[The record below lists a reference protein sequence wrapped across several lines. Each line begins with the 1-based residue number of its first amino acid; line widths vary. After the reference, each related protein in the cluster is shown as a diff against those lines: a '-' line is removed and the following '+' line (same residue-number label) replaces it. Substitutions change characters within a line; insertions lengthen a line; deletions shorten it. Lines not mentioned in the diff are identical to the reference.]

1 MGVWHSFP
9 IKGIDLILGNDLVR
23 EKVTAVPHMLN
34 SPEEVQSHTNEV
46 IVYPACAVTRAMA
59 KQTQGESQPLEKV
72 AITEKDGEE
81 QL

>member
-1 MGVWHSFP
+1 M
-9 IKGIDLILGNDLVR
+9 
-23 EKVTAVPHMLN
+23 
-34 SPEEVQSHTNEV
+34 
-46 IVYPACAVTRAMA
+46 IVYPACAVTSAVTRAMT